1 VKTASATPVML
12 GAAAAAGTL
21 GLLGGR
27 AFVVAPGRLGG
38 ACAQVMNHGSVK
50 CSFSTGIASSS
61 GASAAG
67 AFVAAAVALK
77 AAAGLSRRRAK
88 HLRSVPA
95 AVTPEAA
102 PIASPKH
109 WTKEIGATLPL
120 CEPKEGMTRWD
131 PAGLSSGK
139 NADKFDLYRAAEVK
153 HGRVA
158 MIAVVG
164 LVAQHYF
171 RFKGIVGQE
180 VYSLEDVP
188 AGFGAITTYPSSVGF
203 AIIVLIAGIIETG
216 VLSDKGQKPGY
227 FGDPLG
233 LRKTIAYANI
243 DDELETMEI
252 EHGRL
257 AMFGVIGTL
266 WAEYTT
272 GYDAVE
278 QWEHATEGGG
288 RLLSLLFSNPEL

>member
-1 VKTASATPVML
+1 
-12 GAAAAAGTL
+12 
-21 GLLGGR
+21 
-27 AFVVAPGRLGG
+27 
-38 ACAQVMNHGSVK
+38 MNHGSVT
-50 CSFSTGIASSS
+50 CSFSSGIASSS

-139 NADKFDLYRAAEVK
+139 NAAKFDQYRAAEVK
-153 HGRVA
+153 HGRVS

-180 VYSLEDVP
+180 IYSLEDVP
-188 AGFGAITTYPSSVGF
+188 AGFGAITTYPSLVGF
-203 AIIVLIAGIIETG
+203 AILVLVAGIIETG
-216 VLSDKGQKPGY
+216 VLSDEGQKPGY

-233 LRKTIAYANI
+233 FRKALAYADI

-266 WAEYTT
+266 WAEYVT

-278 QWEHATEGGG
+278 QWQHATEGAG
-288 RLLSLLFSNPEL
+288 RLFELTFFPA

>member
-1 VKTASATPVML
+1 MADHGSARHASRGVATP
-12 GAAAAAGTL
+12 
-21 GLLGGR
+21 
-27 AFVVAPGRLGG
+27 
-38 ACAQVMNHGSVK
+38 GSSVL
-50 CSFSTGIASSS
+50 
-61 GASAAG
+61 AAG
-67 AFVAAAVALK
+67 ASIAAVVALK
-77 AAAGLSRRRAK
+77 AAAGLSRSRAK
-88 HLRSVPA
+88 RLRAVPA
-95 AVTPEAA
+95 LVTTEAA
-102 PIASPKH
+102 PALQKH

-131 PAGLSSGK
+131 PAGLSSGI
-139 NADKFDLYRAAEVK
+139 NADKFDAYRAAEVK

-158 MIAVVG
+158 MMAVVG

-180 VYSLEDVP
+180 VYSLDDVP
-188 AGFGAITTYPSSVGF
+188 SGFGAITTYPSSVGF
-203 AIIVLIAGIIETG
+203 AIILLVAGIVETG
-216 VLSDKGQKPGY
+216 VLSDEGQKPGY

-233 LRKTIAYANI
+233 LRQNLEYAEI
-243 DDELETMEI
+243 DDELETMEL

-266 WAEYTT
+266 WAEYVT

-288 RLLSLLFSNPEL
+288 RLLSLLFQDPAAL

>member
-1 VKTASATPVML
+1 MKAANGTPLML
-12 GAAAAAGTL
+12 GAATAAGTV
-21 GLLGGR
+21 GLLGGG
-27 AFVVAPGRLGG
+27 AFVVAPGSLGG
-38 ACAQVMNHGSVK
+38 ARTQVLNHGSVEHR
-50 CSFSTGIASSS
+50 SSTGAASRSR
-61 GASAAG
+61 AWAAG
-67 AFVAAAVALK
+67 ASVAAAVALK
-77 AAAGLSRRRAK
+77 VGLSRRPAKCLRA
-88 HLRSVPA
+88 VPA
-95 AVTPEAA
+95 VATSEAA
-102 PIASPKH
+102 PMVSPKH

-139 NADKFDLYRAAEVK
+139 NAHKFDTYRAAEVK
-153 HGRVA
+153 HGRIA

-216 VLSDKGQKPGY
+216 VLSDEGQKPGY

-233 LRKTIAYANI
+233 LRKNIAYADFDN
-243 DDELETMEI
+243 ELETMEI

-266 WAEYTT
+266 WAEYVT

-288 RLLSLLFSNPEL
+288 RLLNLLFSDPGR